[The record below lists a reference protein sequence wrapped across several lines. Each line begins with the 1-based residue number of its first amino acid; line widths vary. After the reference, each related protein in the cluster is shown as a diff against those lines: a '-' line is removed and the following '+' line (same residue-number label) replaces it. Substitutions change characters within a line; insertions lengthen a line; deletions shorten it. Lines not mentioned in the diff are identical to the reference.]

1 MKPIV
6 YRDHLILPAD
16 PRLSTLVPH
25 AKEFEHNGE
34 RLVLV
39 PHRVDEAQILRNFGY
54 DIRPPILDSYK
65 WPGPTPFDAQR
76 LTAALIT
83 MHKRSFVLN
92 GLGTGK
98 TRSTLYAFD
107 YLKQTGQ
114 LAGRGMLVVAPLST
128 LRQTWEREIATVF
141 PHLSVS
147 VLHNT
152 NRKKRLAA
160 LDRDADVYV
169 INHDGVETILAE
181 LMEAH
186 TTRNLFGMCA
196 LDELTVYK
204 NANTEIFKQTYS
216 LVRKLDRVTGLTGT
230 PVPTA
235 ATDAYGQIKMLR
247 PDAIGMPY
255 GRFRE
260 LVQKKVTKF
269 KWVNKPD
276 ALDRVFKLMQPA
288 VRFTRDECYDMPPV
302 QYVPY
307 MTQLSDFAAAAFRAI
322 QTQGAVKELNVRTV
336 TAADIGNKMLQIALG
351 AVYDE
356 HRNVHRFDVT
366 QRLDLLRM
374 AIEQSASKVIV
385 FSPYKHTLQ
394 IIREFCEQRWQTAVV
409 SGDVSASERER
420 IYSAFQL
427 TDSPQV
433 LVAHPECMS
442 HGLTLTEASTIVWW
456 GPPASLETYEQ
467 ANGRIT
473 RAGQRHS
480 QLIIQLMATKLE
492 ERVFRLLETRA
503 NVQQALL
510 EMFESQNLE
519 DLL

>member
-1 MKPIV
+1 MKPII
-6 YRDHLILPAD
+6 YRDHVVLPAD
-16 PRLSTLVPH
+16 PRLRTLVPH
-25 AKEFEHNGE
+25 AREFEHNGQQM
-34 RLVLV
+34 VLV

-54 DIRPPILDSYK
+54 DVRPPILDSYR
-65 WPGPTPFDAQR
+65 WPGPPPFDAQR
-76 LTAALIT
+76 MTAALIT
-83 MHKRSFVLN
+83 MHKRTFVLN

-114 LAGRGMLVVAPLST
+114 LAGRSLLVVAPLST
-128 LRQTWEREIATVF
+128 LRQTWEREVATVF

-147 VLHNT
+147 ILHHT
-152 NRKKRLAA
+152 QRKRRLEA
-160 LDRDADVYV
+160 LERAADVYV
-169 INHDGVETILAE
+169 VNHDGVEVILDE
-181 LMEAH
+181 LLAAQKDGK
-186 TTRNLFGMCA
+186 FGMCA

-204 NANTEIFKQTYS
+204 NANTSIWKETNK
-216 LVRKLDRVTGLTGT
+216 LVSKIDRVTGLTGT

-247 PDAIGMPY
+247 PDALNMHF

-260 LVQKKVTKF
+260 LVQRKLNKF
-269 KWVNKPD
+269 KWINKPD

-307 MTQLSDFAAAAFRAI
+307 MTQLSDYAASAFKAV
-322 QTQGAVKELNVRTV
+322 QQHGAVKELNVRTV

-356 HRNVHRFDVT
+356 NRNVHRFDVT

-394 IIREFCEQRWQTAVV
+394 VIREFCEARWPTAVV
-409 SGDVSASERER
+409 SGDVSATQREL

-427 TDSPQV
+427 TDSPQI

-456 GPPASLETYEQ
+456 GPPSSLETYEQ

-492 ERVFRLLETRA
+492 ERVFKLLETRA

-519 DLL
+519 DML